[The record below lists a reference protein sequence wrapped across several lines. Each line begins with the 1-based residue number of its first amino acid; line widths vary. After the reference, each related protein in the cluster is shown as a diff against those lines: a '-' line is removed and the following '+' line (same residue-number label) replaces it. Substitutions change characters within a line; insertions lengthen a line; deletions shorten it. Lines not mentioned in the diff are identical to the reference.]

1 MQLEELVR
9 RIRLGDKNAVKDLVS
24 IYGNAVYLRAFERTQ
39 DKELAREA
47 ARQVFGQF
55 VSTVQQRPDEDG
67 WSFWFG
73 DLIER
78 NISAYA
84 QIGNDMSYIED
95 ELEQELYGE
104 DAVRPAEPHAQ
115 QTANMPA
122 AQQQPASRTFD
133 PREDFAAE
141 AEARAQQQ
149 GVKRDKAA
157 RSSCRS
163 GRNDVFDE
171 AFAPRKKKSPGH
183 TLTVVL
189 LIIVC
194 IFLLWVV
201 GGVAMTMKWIPY
213 YDLGYSWFSTHIFK
227 LF

>member
-9 RIRLGDKNAVKDLVS
+9 RIRRGDKAAVKDLVS
-24 IYGNAVYLRAFERTQ
+24 IYGNAVYLRAYERTR
-39 DKELAREA
+39 DKGLAREA

-55 VSTVQQRPDEDG
+55 VSIVQQRPDEDG

-84 QIGNDMSYIED
+84 QIGDNMGCIED

-104 DAVRPAEPHAQ
+104 ETV
-115 QTANMPA
+115 TPA
-122 AQQQPASRTFD
+122 AQRPQQQVSAPPRPDSPRIYD
-133 PREDFAAE
+133 SREDRAAE
-141 AEARAQQQ
+141 AEANALRREAH
-149 GVKRDKAA
+149 RDKAA
-157 RSSCRS
+157 RSSGRS
-163 GRNDVFDE
+163 SRDELFDE
-171 AFAPRKKKSPGH
+171 AFIHEKKRRSGH
-183 TLTVVL
+183 AFTVIL
-189 LIIVC
+189 LVIVC
-194 IFLLWVV
+194 ILLLWVV

-213 YDLGYSWFSTHIFK
+213 YDLGYAWFNTHIFM